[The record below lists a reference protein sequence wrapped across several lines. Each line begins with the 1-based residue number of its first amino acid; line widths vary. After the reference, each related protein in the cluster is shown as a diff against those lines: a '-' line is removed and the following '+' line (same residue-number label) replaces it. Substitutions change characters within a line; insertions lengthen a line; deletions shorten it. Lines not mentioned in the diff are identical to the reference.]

1 MPDMPPRD
9 ELDEMFARARK
20 AQAEVDRIIADYRR
34 EKAEQEKTSS
44 DDGRTIEGRGVP
56 FALDLQ

>member
-1 MPDMPPRD
+1 MANDRPSLN

-34 EKAEQEKTSS
+34 EKAEQTKA
-44 DDGRTIEGRGVP
+44 DDER
-56 FALDLQ
+56 LL